1 MVRTALRP
9 VVMGTDADAGDTQ
22 ANWNTILD
30 AETFA
35 VKVQKAQDLA
45 TLLPMVS
52 EFILQNQAFELF
64 LESPRYAAERAEL
77 FQKLQKAFYG
87 APSVSSLV
95 PLPFNQAFLLIQLN
109 SQELLS
115 PELLGLLIQSN
126 KRVVNKE
133 LQPWLQ
139 SYLVKFGRMK
149 GIPEGLLIN
158 KTLYGS
164 ETNCML
170 LIQTNNSVFRLVH
183 YTNRLGIQ
191 E

>member
-1 MVRTALRP
+1 
-9 VVMGTDADAGDTQ
+9 
-22 ANWNTILD
+22 
-30 AETFA
+30 
-35 VKVQKAQDLA
+35 
-45 TLLPMVS
+45 
-52 EFILQNQAFELF
+52 
-64 LESPRYAAERAEL
+64 
-77 FQKLQKAFYG
+77 
-87 APSVSSLV
+87 V